1 VDTDLLLD
9 VFAGAVFYRILI
21 SGEPVTD
28 LLAEQLVGLLLEGKT
43 PVKPHLDDPRN
54 RTA

>member
-9 VFAGAVFYRILI
+9 VYAGAVFYRILM

-28 LLAEQLVGLLLEGKT
+28 LMAEQLVGLLLDGKT
-43 PVKPHLDDPRN
+43 PVKPHLDNPEN